1 MPVCKFFLQNRCAYG
16 DRCKFEHPRN
26 HGNSQFGQSGFG
38 SGGFNRNSRSGGF
51 SGPGPAVDKPGAP
64 TATTIE
70 NDLKNHQMMWPY
82 SCYGPEKNYPNLIS
96 DADMSFEELRVEYYA
111 CRKMDGNDFRYVNS
125 LPALAQK
132 VESQIQSLSR
142 SYSASA
148 QLAISRYDKA
158 RQESQQP
165 GAASAGGGAFGTAAP
180 APAFGQ
186 PSFGTAAPMSQQQSL
201 GGFGGASAFGAS
213 ALQSTAPAFGGAT
226 APAANRFGALAG
238 STAAPPPAAGFGA
251 LPGASAALPTAG
263 STGFGAMG
271 GSAPISSAFGNP
283 PAPAAFSGG
292 GGGRLP
298 PNSNPTRSQAPP
310 HDYSPEELNAFRAP
324 NFTLGQIPE
333 FEPPVDLRQIG

>member
-38 SGGFNRNSRSGGF
+38 SGGFNRPNRSSGF
-51 SGPGPAVDKPGAP
+51 AGSAPAADKPGVP
-64 TATTIE
+64 TAATIE

-96 DADMSFEELRVEYYA
+96 DADVSFEELRVEYYA
-111 CRKMDGNDFRYVNS
+111 CRKMDRNDFRYVNS

-158 RQESQQP
+158 RQEPRQS
-165 GAASAGGGAFGTAAP
+165 GATPAAGALAAAVP

-186 PSFGTAAPMSQQQSL
+186 QPFGAAAPTSQQPPL
-201 GGFGGASAFGAS
+201 GGFGGAPAFGVGS
-213 ALQSTAPAFGGAT
+213 VSQNMAPAFGGAT

-238 STAAPPPAAGFGA
+238 SNPAPPPPAGAGFGA
-251 LPGASAALPTAG
+251 MS
-263 STGFGAMG
+263 
-271 GSAPISSAFGNP
+271 GSAPTNSAFGNP
-283 PAPAAFSGG
+283 SAPVAFSGG
-292 GGGRLP
+292 GGGFP

-310 HDYSPEELNAFRAP
+310 HNYTPEELSAFRAP